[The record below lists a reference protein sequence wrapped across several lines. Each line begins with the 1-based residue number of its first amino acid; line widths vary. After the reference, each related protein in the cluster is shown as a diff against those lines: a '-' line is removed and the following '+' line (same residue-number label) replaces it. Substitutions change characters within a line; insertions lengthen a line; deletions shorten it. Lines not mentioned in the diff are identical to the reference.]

1 MVIGIVCEFDPLH
14 RGHAR
19 LLSHA
24 RALGADTVVC
34 AMSGSSTR
42 SAPQRTAISARAVL
56 DRTAKLPR

>member
-24 RALGADTVVC
+24 RRDGGPL
-34 AMSGSSTR
+34 R
-42 SAPQRTAISARAVL
+42 R
-56 DRTAKLPR
+56 

>member
-34 AMSGSSTR
+34 AMSGSFTQLR
-42 SAPQRTAISARAVL
+42 RPVQNGARRDGGPL
-56 DRTAKLPR
+56 RR